1 MLTTNHRYQARL
13 SIPLLMAVLFPACS
27 VDAQSTSTQSI
38 TSVTQLLAA
47 ANDPKANPN
56 YTQVD
61 NVLKGLSPS
70 DLKSALRQLIVAPH
84 EGLARV
90 AASRAIGSRDQDYVE
105 PIASRI
111 STWRPN
117 TQSGT
122 LKSIAS
128 VRGGYLE
135 VPRGLLRDIV
145 KRGMPAEP
153 ADFQVQPV
161 GNAALLLAKTGTPAD
176 HQLLLDLASLRPKS
190 WGVWL
195 ALAAAQVAD
204 LPRAKI
210 ASSIYQDASVSMAV
224 RVAAASAVESL
235 DSQALLF
242 AIAQV
247 QAFLDQYSDQD
258 EGRML
263 ADAMQSDRTSRTTNE
278 ASVKYG
284 TFLSKIPLLGA
295 LFVLRADSAQQIT
308 FKCLNARNQS
318 IRNVC
323 TLAAVVRW
331 PDRWLKTGQGSFS
344 DKAYADLLAI
354 AASYHPELAC
364 ATHAMITPAR
374 MATAQSRVASMGL
387 GTITPAGGI
396 FIGF

>member
-1 MLTTNHRYQARL
+1 
-13 SIPLLMAVLFPACS
+13 
-27 VDAQSTSTQSI
+27 
-38 TSVTQLLAA
+38 
-47 ANDPKANPN
+47 
-56 YTQVD
+56 
-61 NVLKGLSPS
+61 
-70 DLKSALRQLIVAPH
+70 
-84 EGLARV
+84 
-90 AASRAIGSRDQDYVE
+90 
-105 PIASRI
+105 
-111 STWRPN
+111 
-117 TQSGT
+117 
-122 LKSIAS
+122 
-128 VRGGYLE
+128 
-135 VPRGLLRDIV
+135 
-145 KRGMPAEP
+145 MPAEP
-153 ADFQVQPV
+153 ADFQVQTV
-161 GNAALLLAKTGTPAD
+161 GIAAMLLAKTGTPAD
-176 HQLLLDLASLRPKS
+176 HQLLLDLASLGPKS

-195 ALAAAQVAD
+195 ALAAAQAAD

-224 RVAAASAVESL
+224 RVAAASALESL
-235 DSQALLF
+235 DSQALAF

-263 ADAMQSDRTSRTTNE
+263 ADAMQADRTSRTTSE

-284 TFLSKIPLLGA
+284 AFLSKIPLLGA

-308 FKCLNARNQS
+308 FKYLNARNQS

-344 DKAYADLLAI
+344 DKVYADLLAI
-354 AASYHPELAC
+354 AASYHPELAG
-364 ATHAMITPAR
+364 AIHAMITPAR
-374 MATAQSRVASMGL
+374 MATAQSRVANMGL